1 MLLSRTLP
9 HDDWPRLSQVP
20 EGLVPAVE
28 LVITIGVLLDVELF
42 SVTETLPVGASS
54 QFWAHELEAS
64 APPLTTNWSVPWGH
78 WLEHLN
84 ELHAG
89 LVT

>member
-1 MLLSRTLP
+1 VKLILP

-54 QFWAHELEAS
+54 QL
-64 APPLTTNWSVPWGH
+64 TNWSVPWGH